1 MNSSCAYGYNGGEG
15 GGRGGGGWIRK
26 AKIKNKVY

>member
-1 MNSSCAYGYNGGEG
+1 MNSSFAYGYNRGE
-15 GGRGGGGWIRK
+15 GGRGGGSWIRK

>member
-1 MNSSCAYGYNGGEG
+1 MNSSCAYGYNRGEG
-15 GGRGGGGWIRK
+15 GIGGGGWIRK